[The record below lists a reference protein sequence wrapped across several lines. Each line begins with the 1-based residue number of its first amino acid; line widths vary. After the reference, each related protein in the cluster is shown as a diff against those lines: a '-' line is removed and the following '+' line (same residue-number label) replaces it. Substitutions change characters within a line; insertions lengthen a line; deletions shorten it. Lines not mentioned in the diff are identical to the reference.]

1 MRQRVVAVNQVRG
14 GLVVTFD
21 DETSVFFDAVFLH
34 DHRNDEHNGVLPAEK
49 DGSKIG

>member
-1 MRQRVVAVNQVRG
+1 MRPRIVAVNQVRG

-21 DETSVFFDAVFLH
+21 DETSVFFDAEFLH
-34 DHRNDEHNGVLPAEK
+34 DHRNDEGNGLLPAEK